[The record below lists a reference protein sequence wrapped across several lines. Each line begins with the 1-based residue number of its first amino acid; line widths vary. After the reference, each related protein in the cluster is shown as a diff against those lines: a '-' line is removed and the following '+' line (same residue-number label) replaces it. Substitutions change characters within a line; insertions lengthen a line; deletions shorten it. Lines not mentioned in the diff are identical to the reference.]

1 MRFIARI
8 LNKIAILFVTGIMIL
23 GYGMMIEPNLL
34 RINSM
39 ETGTLTKGK
48 FRVVQFSDTH
58 LDNNYTIKDLEK
70 LVRIINLQEP
80 DIIVF
85 TGDLIDSVDDSR
97 YPEHALETLG
107 RLDARLGK
115 VAVFGNHDY
124 GSQGYRYYRE
134 MMEAAGFEVLA
145 NEAVRYDAGGGMIV
159 NVAGLDDALL
169 GTPDHKKVSG
179 LLTRKYFDIL
189 VMHEPDEIGHFEQD
203 SYELA
208 LAGHSHGGQIRL
220 PFIGEISTPP
230 LAKEYV
236 RGMYEMGDGRKLY
249 VSSGIGTTTIPVRL
263 MNIPEI
269 AVIDVKL

>member
-80 DIIVF
+80 DIVVF

-134 MMEAAGFEVLA
+134 MMEAAGFEVLV
-145 NEAVRYDAGGGMIV
+145 NESVRYDAGGDMTV
-159 NVAGLDDALL
+159 NVVGLDDALL

-269 AVIDVKL
+269 AVIDVKI

>member
-1 MRFIARI
+1 
-8 LNKIAILFVTGIMIL
+8 
-23 GYGMMIEPNLL
+23 
-34 RINSM
+34 M

-97 YPEHALETLG
+97 YPEHAMETLG

-169 GTPDHKKVSG
+169 GTPDYKKVSG
-179 LLTRKYFDIL
+179 LLTKKYFDII
-189 VMHEPDEIGHFEQD
+189 VMHEPDEIEHFEQD

>member
-58 LDNNYTIKDLEK
+58 LDNNYNIKDLEK

-159 NVAGLDDALL
+159 NVVGLDDALL

-269 AVIDVKL
+269 AVIDVKI